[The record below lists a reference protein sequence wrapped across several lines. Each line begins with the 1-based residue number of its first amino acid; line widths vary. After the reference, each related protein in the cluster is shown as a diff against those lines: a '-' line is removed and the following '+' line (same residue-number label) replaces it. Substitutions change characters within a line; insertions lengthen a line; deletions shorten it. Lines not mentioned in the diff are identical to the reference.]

1 MVSFGHWDVGG
12 SVEDHFQ
19 VSKLLVQI
27 FLPQDGAPFYQPS
40 SLSVYEEKDMLS
52 PLTCNG

>member
-19 VSKLLVQI
+19 VSKLLGAD
-27 FLPQDGAPFYQPS
+27 FLTS
-40 SLSVYEEKDMLS
+40 RWS
-52 PLTCNG
+52 PLLPAQLPKCL